1 MHTTVDST
9 TVERND
15 VSSCKQMTYRADQR
29 AAELNAKQ
37 KRKNDFNSTYGQ
49 LGVTNDAEIDAKL
62 NELEYKQQHESL
74 SIQEEKLIIKQIKQL
89 QASMATCMHP
99 CLTQAL
105 GIQISS
111 FVRQAIKFY
120 DTLHLRCPNPY
131 RRP

>member
-1 MHTTVDST
+1 M
-9 TVERND
+9 
-15 VSSCKQMTYRADQR
+15 SSCKKITCRADQR

-99 CLTQAL
+99 LSPKLSEFKSLRSIAKLLTFTTL
-105 GIQISS
+105 FTRDVPIHT
-111 FVRQAIKFY
+111 
-120 DTLHLRCPNPY
+120 DTHN
-131 RRP
+131 